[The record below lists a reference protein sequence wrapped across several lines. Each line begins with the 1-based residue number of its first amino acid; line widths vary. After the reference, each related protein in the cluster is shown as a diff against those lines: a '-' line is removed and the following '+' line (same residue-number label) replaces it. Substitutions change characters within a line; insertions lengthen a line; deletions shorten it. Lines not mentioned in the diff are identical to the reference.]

1 MVIKDLSNMKV
12 TCQTQDGKVYESVKD
27 MPPVTD
33 PAILKLW
40 LALANGEVSKSVTK
54 EETA

>member
-27 MPPVTD
+27 MPPVKD
-33 PAILKLW
+33 PTILKFW
-40 LALANGEVSKSVTK
+40 LALANGEVSKSVAK

>member
-40 LALANGEVSKSVTK
+40 LALANGEVGKSATK